1 MELTKEIK
9 HVLTWNAADAGV
21 FTVTIINHQITELHF
36 CELCGQVGNETKC
49 LTSTDYKFLKQVH
62 TSLGELFNHLEK
74 ESLAAGHK
82 FAGE

>member
-1 MELTKEIK
+1 MEIEKQVRHT
-9 HVLTWNAADAGV
+9 LTWNNTDAGI

-36 CELCGQVGNETKC
+36 CEVGGGQGDETKC

-62 TSLGELFNHLEK
+62 TSLGELFNHLDK
-74 ESLAAGHK
+74 ESEKAGHK